1 MKTLYISDL
10 DGTMLDKRAVLTPR
24 AKVILTELL
33 QDNANITCATARSLA
48 SVAPILNGLKFQLP
62 LVLMNGVCIYDTQQ
76 KKYIRRETIAPEAAM
91 QIAALL
97 DTYQLPAFL
106 YRIDD
111 TAMDCYH
118 PKLCTESMT
127 QFMEERKERYNKP
140 FIEVPS
146 LRDAVDENTVYITM
160 VRRREEI
167 EPFYNAAKQIPG
179 LQLAY
184 YKDVYSEDDWY
195 LEICG
200 ENASKFHAVN
210 FLREYGGFDQV
221 IGFGDNMNDL
231 PMFDACDACYA
242 VSNAQ
247 KAVRERADGVIGS
260 NEQDAVPTW
269 IYNHFYHIIIS
280 EGANWL

>member
-10 DGTMLDKRAVLTPR
+10 DGTMLDKRAALTPR
-24 AKVILTELL
+24 ARVILTELL
-33 QDNANITCATARSLA
+33 QDNASITCATARSLA
-48 SVAPILNGLKFQLP
+48 SVAPILHDLNFTLP
-62 LVLMNGVCIYDTQQ
+62 LVLMNGVCIYDTQR
-76 KKYIRRETIAPEAAM
+76 KKYIRRETIAPDAAM
-91 QIAALL
+91 QVARLL
-97 DTYQLPAFL
+97 DEFQLPAFL

-111 TAMDCYH
+111 TAMDCFH
-118 PKLCTESMT
+118 PVLKTAAMIR
-127 QFMEERKERYNKP
+127 FMKERRERYNKP
-140 FIEVPS
+140 FIEVPT
-146 LRDAVDENTVYITM
+146 LCDAVDDNTVYITM
-160 VRRREEI
+160 VRPHAEM
-167 EPFYNAAKQIPG
+167 EPFYQAVKDIPG

-210 FLREYGGFDQV
+210 FLREYGGFEKV

-231 PMFDACDACYA
+231 PMFEACDECYA

-247 KAVRERADGVIGS
+247 QAVKDRADGILCS

-269 IYNHFYHIIIS
+269 IYNHYYHIIIS
-280 EGANWL
+280 EGENWL

>member
-10 DGTMLDKRAVLTPR
+10 DGTMLNKRAVLTPR

-33 QDNANITCATARSLA
+33 QDNANFTCATARSLA
-48 SVAPILNGLKFQLP
+48 SVAPILNGLSFKLP
-62 LVLMNGVCIYDTQQ
+62 LVLMNGVCIYDTQE
-76 KKYIRRETIAPEAAM
+76 KRYIKRETIAPESAM
-91 QIAALL
+91 QIAQLL
-97 DTYQLPAFL
+97 NTYQLPAFL

-111 TAMDCYH
+111 TSMECFH
-118 PKLCTESMT
+118 PALSSQSMI
-127 QFMEERKERYNKP
+127 QFMEERKDRYNKP
-140 FIEVPS
+140 FRQVPT
-146 LRDAVDENTVYITM
+146 LCDAVDENTVYITM

-167 EPFYNAAKQIPG
+167 EPFYQEAKKIPG

-200 ENASKFHAVN
+200 ENASKLHAVN
-210 FLREYGGFDQV
+210 FLREYGAFDKV
-221 IGFGDNMNDL
+221 IGFGDNMNDI
-231 PMFDACDACYA
+231 PMFDACDECYA

-247 KAVRERADGVIGS
+247 QAVRERADGVIGS

-269 IYNHFYHIIIS
+269 IYNHYYHIIIS